1 MDMEFLASLTQIV
14 LCVLPLAAL
23 AAWVSTRGIFGMRGL
38 VGPWRSDPW
47 PVWVQ
52 EEDPDAP
59 WGQGR
64 AEPRK
69 PDATSISTAEID
81 DLPTGARDV
90 QGPEVARLHGSVHR
104 PH

>member
-1 MDMEFLASLTQIV
+1 MEFLASLTQIV
-14 LCVLPLAAL
+14 LCFVPIAGL

-47 PVWVQ
+47 PIGVQ

-64 AEPRK
+64 AEAAAPEGVET
-69 PDATSISTAEID
+69 ATAEIAE
-81 DLPTGARDV
+81 LPASGREIPRPA
-90 QGPEVARLHGSVHR
+90 VARLHGSVRR